1 MLLSLRLTH
10 LLTTDTAWVTD
21 MASDMVMAMDTQHTD
36 MVTLDTHTDTLERD
50 QPMPSQKPRL
60 MLLLLLKPM
69 PLLTTD
75 TVLVTDMV
83 WVTDVVMDT
92 QHTDMVTPDTH
103 TDTLERDLPMP
114 SQKPRL
120 MLLLLLKPLPLL
132 TTDTVLVTDMVWDT
146 DMPMD
151 TQHTDMVTLH
161 THTDTLESDP
171 PMLSQKPRLM
181 PLLMLTT
188 DMDMATTHKPMVMV
202 MATPMVVTVDTTMDK
217 ELKNVET
224 IFFQNCF

>member
-10 LLTTDTAWVTD
+10 LLTTDTVWVTG
-21 MASDMVMAMDTQHTD
+21 MALDMVMVTDTQHTD
-36 MVTLDTHTDTLERD
+36 MVTPDTHTDTLERD

-60 MLLLLLKPM
+60 MLLLKPM

-83 WVTDVVMDT
+83 WDTDVLMDT
-92 QHTDMVTPDTH
+92 QHMDTVTPHTH
-103 TDTLERDLPMP
+103 TDTLERD
-114 SQKPRL
+114 Q
-120 MLLLLLKPLPLL
+120 
-132 TTDTVLVTDMVWDT
+132 
-146 DMPMD
+146 
-151 TQHTDMVTLH
+151 
-161 THTDTLESDP
+161 

-181 PLLMLTT
+181 PLLMLTM